1 MKLFFIVSIFTLTL
15 SAFAQSRPL
24 NEFSIKIDND
34 APFETDRYYSNG
46 LELMYQRR
54 LYSQGSLTKLR
65 FGVAHK
71 IYTPE
76 ATLSTTVVE
85 GDHPYTGLLYGILGI
100 SHVNSDYYLRA
111 DLWTGQQGPSA
122 KAGILQNIFHKMTPS
137 SQVNGW
143 QNQISNQYFFNGEF
157 KIIKINRGPI
167 FELSP
172 WLQGHYGG
180 LKRDVEIGL
189 KFGMRL
195 GFFEL
200 FANGSYVAN
209 FFDAVLQG
217 SKKVESVYVISDED
231 MEDIYYKA
239 DAGFNLFFRSMRVT
253 LKANWHGPQFKGAT
267 NHTFATLETSFYF

>member
-1 MKLFFIVSIFTLTL
+1 MKWFFIVTLFTLTL